1 MNGRGAGVRWLV
13 LAFLAILSWGLPSAA
28 WAQEAEEEEEEEE
41 SLGVIITGR
50 VQKPEVNVVIGR
62 DNLNKGF
69 TIQLTESFLDR
80 IKQSVTRPPF

>member
-1 MNGRGAGVRWLV
+1 MSGRGGWARWRVALSVLV
-13 LAFLAILSWGLPSAA
+13 AVAGLPSSA
-28 WAQEAEEEEEEEE
+28 WAQDAEEEEEEE

-80 IKQSVTRPPF
+80 IRQSVTRPPF

>member
-1 MNGRGAGVRWLV
+1 MIRRVGWTRWLAV
-13 LAFLAILSWGLPSAA
+13 AAVMAMGSGLSSAA
-28 WAQEAEEEEEEEE
+28 WAQDAPEEEEEE

>member
-1 MNGRGAGVRWLV
+1 MNRWFAWMRGLAAALALV
-13 LAFLAILSWGLPSAA
+13 VGTPGAA
-28 WAQEAEEEEEEEE
+28 WAQESEEEPEEEA
-41 SLGVIITGR
+41 LGVIITGR

-69 TIQLTESFLDR
+69 SIQLTESFLDR